1 MSVRFLSPHNVTHG
15 GNGITKCREAN
26 VSSRFTDVRHLF
38 GDGSAYSERSAGFQP
53 VCEITIVTEDTV
65 AALSTIAPGTKAS
78 LSFDV
83 ADAEGGDD
91 KTVTG
96 ANAVYMGPVEGFA
109 TEESGPASAN
119 MHFVC
124 YSSDGSTSPISIT

>member
-1 MSVRFLSPHNVTHG
+1 MSVRFLNPHNVSHG
-15 GNGITKCREAN
+15 EESISKCRQAS
-26 VSSRFTDVRHLF
+26 VRSRFTEVRTLF
-38 GDGSAYSERSAGFQP
+38 GDASPFPERSAGFQP
-53 VCEITIVTEDTV
+53 VCEIDVVTEDV
-65 AALSTIAPGTKAS
+65 VKALSIAPGTTAA

-96 ANAVYMGPVEGFA
+96 ANAVYMGPVEDVGRDK
-109 TEESGPASAN
+109 SGPATAT

-124 YSSDGSTSPISIT
+124 YSSDGSTNPISIA

>member
-1 MSVRFLSPHNVTHG
+1 MSVRFLNPHNVVHDEET
-15 GNGITKCREAN
+15 IAKCRE
-26 VSSRFTDVRHLF
+26 VSISHRLTEIKTLF
-38 GDGSAYSERSAGFQP
+38 GDGFLYPTCAAGFQP
-53 VCEITIVTEDTV
+53 VCDIHVVTEDIV
-65 AALSTIAPGTKAS
+65 QALSIAPGTAAS

-96 ANAVYMGPVEGFA
+96 THAVYMGPA
-109 TEESGPASAN
+109 EEVGGDKSGPATAT

-124 YSSDGSTSPISIT
+124 YSSDGSTNPISIA

>member
-1 MSVRFLSPHNVTHG
+1 MSVRFLNPHNVVHG
-15 GNGITKCREAN
+15 EETIAKCREA
-26 VSSRFTDVRHLF
+26 SIRSRFTEVSTLF
-38 GDGSAYSERSAGFQP
+38 GDASPYPQRSAGFQP
-53 VCEITIVTEDTV
+53 VCEIDIVTEDI
-65 AALSTIAPGTKAS
+65 ANALSIAPGTTAS

-96 ANAVYMGPVEGFA
+96 THAVYMGPVEDLSGA
-109 TEESGPASAN
+109 KSGPGTAT

-124 YSSDGSTSPISIT
+124 YSSDGSTNPISIA